1 MHGPDGVDYPN
12 TNVFVEVV
20 KPERFIIKHAVF
32 PHFLAKAVFEDLDG
46 KTKLTYS
53 TVFEENAAVFD
64 KVKTYAVPGAE
75 QTMDR
80 LEEHLASLS

>member
-1 MHGPDGVDYPN
+1 LNLSVQKLKQHSPLTAATLDGRGAKEALHILA
-12 TNVFVEVV
+12 TASFV
-20 KPERFIIKHAVF
+20 
-32 PHFLAKAVFEDLDG
+32 DLDG

-80 LEEHLASLS
+80 LEEHLASMS